1 MISALRMAPACGR
14 ATVSGVMFITPMHNK
29 NDVKMRGL
37 RILYEVGAGTWSP
50 NCLCSN
56 PFPNKPV
63 LQALNNPSSIFLSCL
78 RYLVPTS
85 AACIKE
91 SRWIC
96 MDPLDLS
103 SFSKVYVPM
112 HFPCSCLSR
121 RSQPAPRAAAA
132 SGYAT
137 TPPGIPQVTH
147 QVISSPDQ
155 QIFLLPLCPAGSCIS
170 QRHPLSRRS
179 RKFLQ

>member
-1 MISALRMAPACGR
+1 
-14 ATVSGVMFITPMHNK
+14 
-29 NDVKMRGL
+29 
-37 RILYEVGAGTWSP
+37 
-50 NCLCSN
+50 
-56 PFPNKPV
+56 
-63 LQALNNPSSIFLSCL
+63 
-78 RYLVPTS
+78 
-85 AACIKE
+85 
-91 SRWIC
+91 

-155 QIFLLPLCPAGSCIS
+155 QIFSCPYAQLGPAFHRGTHCLEGAESFFSDTDHHLTCLCHLPFHPNLSFPSLSSQGRLRTLFSRHMQLPGQFNRPPPRPAPVTVSTLGGQRGIWKKGRFRFGFSRADHGS
-170 QRHPLSRRS
+170 QLNTPVWL
-179 RKFLQ
+179 